1 MTEIIDSPMQGIINS
16 VHVKVGD
23 EVSEGDV
30 LCMLE
35 AMKMLT
41 PLESPVKGKIAEVLV
56 ADKQPVARGAKLIVI
71 EY

>member
-1 MTEIIDSPMQGIINS
+1 MINIVESPMQGIINS

-23 EVSEGDV
+23 EVKEGDL
-30 LCMLE
+30 LCLLE

-41 PLESPVKGKIAEVLV
+41 PLESPVNGKIAAVHV
-56 ADKQPVARGAKLIVI
+56 AEKQPVARGEKLIEI

>member
-1 MTEIIDSPMQGIINS
+1 MINIVESPMQGIINS

-23 EVSEGDV
+23 DVKEGDL
-30 LCMLE
+30 LCLLE

-41 PLESPVKGKIAEVLV
+41 PLESSVKGKIAAVHV
-56 ADKQPVARGAKLIVI
+56 AEKQPVARGEKLIEI